1 MALMEVGRVCIKKYG
16 RDAGSRAVITAVE
29 KDGFAKII
37 SADRPKER
45 RCNPTHLEF
54 LNEVVDTKN
63 RELVNKTLGIT
74 EKKAPEQQPQK
85 APAKAKK

>member
-1 MALMEVGRVCIKKYG
+1 MLIQPGRVCVKKFG

-29 KDGFAKII
+29 KDGFVKII

-54 LNEVVDTKN
+54 LNETVDTN
-63 RELVNKTLGIT
+63 NKEALYKMLGIT
-74 EKKAPEQQPQK
+74 EKKPQPKAAAAPSK
-85 APAKAKK
+85 RK